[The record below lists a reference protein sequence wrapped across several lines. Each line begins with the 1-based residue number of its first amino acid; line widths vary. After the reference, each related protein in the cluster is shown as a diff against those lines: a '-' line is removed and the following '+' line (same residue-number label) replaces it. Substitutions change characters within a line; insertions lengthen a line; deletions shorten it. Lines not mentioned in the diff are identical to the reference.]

1 MPADLFNRKI
11 LPKGQNTESQNSE
24 YNIMDQS
31 LPKVKEKKKK
41 RKVKIKIKKITIIII
56 KKKTEK
62 GKEKKK

>member
-41 RKVKIKIKKITIIII
+41 KK
-56 KKKTEK
+56 
-62 GKEKKK
+62 G